1 MLQICSIY
9 HSAGCKRQ
17 RTVRLSSRWSGAC
30 LARCGGLLN
39 SYWCERLA
47 VLLLHTEWKH
57 QAYWAARSERVYCA
71 NASRMSNRK
80 SSFITK
86 FAHAHYYIIT
96 GIISWSV
103 DSRHITYIS
112 KGVCF
117 RSSVSVGTGL
127 FPDAV
132 DGACLFFLC
141 WPCIV
146 RREVGRTTSLVV
158 VQALLVDLKYLRVS
172 CLCVLP
178 FCFLREPSALGV

>member
-1 MLQICSIY
+1 
-9 HSAGCKRQ
+9 
-17 RTVRLSSRWSGAC
+17 
-30 LARCGGLLN
+30 
-39 SYWCERLA
+39 
-47 VLLLHTEWKH
+47 
-57 QAYWAARSERVYCA
+57 
-71 NASRMSNRK
+71 MSNRK

-132 DGACLFFLC
+132 DGACRFFFFVLAVHCSKRSGTDYKFSCRASTVSRFEISACFVSLC
-141 WPCIV
+141 ITV
-146 RREVGRTTSLVV
+146 
-158 VQALLVDLKYLRVS
+158 LLLT
-172 CLCVLP
+172 
-178 FCFLREPSALGV
+178 